1 MTFYNTL
8 KLYDWDEITSSIN
21 AKGLNDV
28 RQALS
33 SNSPTLEDFKAL
45 VSPAADA
52 LLEEMARE
60 SYKITRQRFGKVIQL
75 YIPLYLSNFCAN
87 GCLYC
92 GFKADNKIKRK
103 LLTPE
108 EIEEEIT
115 LLKKYP
121 FKHVLLVTGEAS
133 QKAGI
138 EYFSKSLD
146 LMRRWFNQVSLEVQ
160 PLQTDEYELLAR
172 QGLHGVFIY
181 QETYNEKRYPHY
193 HPSGPKSEFRFR
205 LETPD
210 RLGSAGVHKI
220 GIGNLIGLENWR
232 TEAWFTALHLQ
243 YLQRKYWK
251 TSYSISFPR
260 LRPFSNGGFQPNHEA
275 SERNLVQLI
284 CAYRLYNRHVDL
296 SLSTRESPAF
306 RDNVMPLGITVMS
319 AGSKTS
325 PLGYTGSGEL
335 EQFAVNDDRS
345 PLEVAKT
352 ISCKGFEPVWKD
364 WTQFNQ
370 IVAEKVV

>member
-21 AKGLNDV
+21 AKGANDV

-33 SNSPTLEDFKAL
+33 STSPTLEDFKAL

-60 SYKITRQRFGKVIQL
+60 SYKFTRQRFGKVIQL

-108 EIEEEIT
+108 EIEEEIA

-172 QGLHGVFIY
+172 QGLHGVLFTRKPITRKDTRTTIQAAQSQNFAFASRPQIALGAPGFI
-181 QETYNEKRYPHY
+181 K
-193 HPSGPKSEFRFR
+193 
-205 LETPD
+205 
-210 RLGSAGVHKI
+210 LG
-220 GIGNLIGLENWR
+220 
-232 TEAWFTALHLQ
+232 
-243 YLQRKYWK
+243 
-251 TSYSISFPR
+251 
-260 LRPFSNGGFQPNHEA
+260 
-275 SERNLVQLI
+275 
-284 CAYRLYNRHVDL
+284 
-296 SLSTRESPAF
+296 
-306 RDNVMPLGITVMS
+306 
-319 AGSKTS
+319 
-325 PLGYTGSGEL
+325 
-335 EQFAVNDDRS
+335 
-345 PLEVAKT
+345 
-352 ISCKGFEPVWKD
+352 
-364 WTQFNQ
+364 
-370 IVAEKVV
+370 